1 MNMSVGE
8 SKERLKE
15 FRTEGSLTLR
25 RFKNILYLADI
36 LQCMFSRRI
45 IRTNFE
51 VRR

>member
-8 SKERLKE
+8 RKELLKE
-15 FRTEGSLTLR
+15 FRTECSLTLR
-25 RFKNILYLADI
+25 GFKNILYLADI
-36 LQCMFSRRI
+36 LQRMFSRRI